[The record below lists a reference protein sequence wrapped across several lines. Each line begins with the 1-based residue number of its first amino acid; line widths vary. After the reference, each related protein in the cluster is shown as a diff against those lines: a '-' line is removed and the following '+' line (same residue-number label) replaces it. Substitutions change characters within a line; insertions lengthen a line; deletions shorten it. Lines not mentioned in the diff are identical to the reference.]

1 MTTRRDR
8 HEVPAY
14 AVRARP
20 WECVEAGRD
29 APRLWRLAAP
39 TGFLPTQE

>member
-1 MTTRRDR
+1 MGVGSRFRGND
-8 HEVPAY
+8 VAQ
-14 AVRARP
+14 AR
-20 WECVEAGRD
+20 VEAGRV